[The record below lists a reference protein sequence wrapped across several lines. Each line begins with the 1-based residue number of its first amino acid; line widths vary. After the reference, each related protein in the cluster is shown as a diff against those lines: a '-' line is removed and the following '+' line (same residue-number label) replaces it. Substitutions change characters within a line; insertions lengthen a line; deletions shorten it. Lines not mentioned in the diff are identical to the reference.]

1 MKCSLWIH
9 DYEIFYEFIRWIQT
23 QIYDHEDSLKKI
35 VKLCQNSYVW
45 NCLKIQDAE
54 IMCSISYMNSYNEFV
69 YEFSAMKNIVKSWL
83 NSYKWIHI
91 WNDGWTFYS

>member
-35 VKLCQNSYVW
+35 VKLYVR
-45 NCLKIQDAE
+45 IHMYE
-54 IMCSISYMNSYNEFV
+54 IV
-69 YEFSAMKNIVKSWL
+69 
-83 NSYKWIHI
+83 
-91 WNDGWTFYS
+91 